1 MIRSHKND
9 KNQNQIKERKYIDS
23 LLFLIRFIIKFNF
36 VKSPQKFDKYF
47 FRIIIDVVS
56 NIFNSFPIR
65 MSNLK
70 KIVSMSAVA
79 MLGVTNLLTPFSFAD
94 AATWYDALTDDDL
107 KQHALR
113 FIMPN
118 KDVYLY
124 AVTEANHYFVRYNGN
139 THTSWNMPDSEFIY
153 DQEWELSGNV
163 FKKTWYTFSGWN
175 TQPNGNGTSYVNKA
189 KVLNWTTENNDIVNI
204 HAQWKVNRY
213 NITYDLN
220 DDSGTSSWSHSL
232 TPSSLAYDE
241 TWNIANPTRTWYWFS
256 GWDITNMDSESH
268 IVWWEASN
276 ASSATGVMG
285 TEFKN
290 LNATDGATV
299 KFAAKWTRNPNTKY
313 KVEHYLETLTTG
325 QYPST
330 AEDTDNLTGPTDTT
344 VTPETKTYIWFEPN
358 AVNTPTSGNIDS
370 DGNKV
375 FRYEYIRKSFN
386 LTLNAG
392 RWIALVKGA
401 GTVTAEKSSTTS
413 ATISFKYDEP
423 VTLNFTLKT
432 WYQNGA
438 WTGYSG
444 AASSFNMPAS
454 HQTKTANATPIVYT
468 INADPKWGTVSPAN
482 PTSYTVE
489 SGDITLT
496 NPTRLN
502 STFAWWTGW
511 IVGWEQL
518 SSATETVKIASGSI
532 WNRKYTATWTC
543 HSWYYLSNDTTKCIP
558 NSNTEYTVRHYKQDL
573 DWTYNVTPESVTQTW
588 TTDDH
593 VDPRPKNY
601 VWFEV
606 VTPLNTEPTINWN
619 GTTVVD
625 VQYRRLSYAWTI
637 QNPTWVE
644 ASSITASAAGAH
656 PTWTEWTY
664 KYDDT
669 VTISATLAPGYIFNG
684 WTVED
689 ASGHTVTVTNPT
701 SLTNATF
708 IMPAS
713 SVIITPDVTKIGY
726 TITYNLNSGSVT
738 TANPTSYNVETTTFT
753 LNNPTRLNST
763 FVWWSG
769 WIVGQTPTTQSTV
782 TIAKWSV
789 WNRSYEAIWSCHT
802 WYHAEWNSC
811 VANEYQGK
819 VDYHDG
825 EHWASETISFTYD
838 QVTNLPNPEQSWY
851 NFVWWRITWMSGWVE
866 HIIGTLPV
874 TGDTVDSTKA
884 TEFMNLSTE
893 QWMTDITFTAIWE
906 ARNDTLYKVY
916 HYYQNTGDNKYVLSG
931 TAVEYSW
938 TTDEGIDLNRI
949 MEKTFGFHNHAGV
962 WTYWAYTWWNVNGP
976 AWAAK
981 TQITI
986 DKHGNTVIYFY
997 YDRNVRNVYLS
1008 GDVNIATLS
1017 GSGAYKYGA
1026 DVTATATAKT
1036 WYHFV
1041 RWEKR
1046 NSSWWTW
1053 S

>member
-1 MIRSHKND
+1 
-9 KNQNQIKERKYIDS
+9 
-23 LLFLIRFIIKFNF
+23 
-36 VKSPQKFDKYF
+36 
-47 FRIIIDVVS
+47 
-56 NIFNSFPIR
+56 
-65 MSNLK
+65 MSNLRK
-70 KIVSMSAVA
+70 FVSMSAVA
-79 MLGVTNLLTPFSFAD
+79 ILGVTNLLTPLSFAN
-94 AATWYDALTDDDL
+94 AATWYDALTEDDL

-276 ASSATGVMG
+276 ATSATGVMG

-313 KVEHYLETLTTG
+313 KVEHYLETLTTW

-413 ATISFKYDEP
+413 TTISFKYDEP

-496 NPTRLN
+496 NPQRPH
-502 STFAWWTGW
+502 STFAWWTW
-511 IVGWEQL
+511 TNL
-518 SSATETVKIASGSI
+518 SGPTMSVTIASGSI
-532 WNRKYTATWTC
+532 WNRNYTATWTC
-543 HSWYYLSNDTTKCIP
+543 YAWYTGSLNGEECIP
-558 NSNTEYTVRHYKQDL
+558 NTDTQYTVRHIKQDL
-573 DWTYNVTPESVTQTW
+573 TWEYTIYMDPDYKTGQTDTNTNAVARHYTW
-588 TTDDH
+588 FETAH
-593 VDPRPKNY
+593 VD
-601 VWFEV
+601 VA
-606 VTPLNTEPTINWN
+606 LIAWN

-625 VQYRRLSYAWTI
+625 VTYNRLSYNSTV
-637 QNPTWVE
+637 N
-644 ASSITASAAGAH
+644 SAAGITNPTAVGNH
-656 PTWTEWTY
+656 PTGTAWTY
-664 KYDDT
+664 KFEDT
-669 VTISATLAPGYIFNG
+669 VKLSATLASGYTFNG
-684 WTVED
+684 WEVKD
-689 ASGHTVTVTNPT
+689 ASGNAVAVTNPT

-708 IMPAS
+708 TMPAS
-713 SVIITPDVTKIGY
+713 AVTITPK
-726 TITYNLNSGSVT
+726 
-738 TANPTSYNVETTTFT
+738 TTTIPYT
-753 LNNPTRLNST
+753 LTIISHGWVGGSTDRTYTVEDTVTLTNPTRDNSDFAWWSWTDLSEPTMHVSFSSRAKNST
-763 FVWWSG
+763 
-769 WIVGQTPTTQSTV
+769 
-782 TIAKWSV
+782 
-789 WNRSYEAIWSCHT
+789 YEETWRCHT
-802 WYHAEWNSC
+802 WYHASWANEC

-819 VDYHDG
+819 VNYDDG
-825 EHWASETISFTYD
+825 EHWAPETISFTYD

-884 TEFMNLSTE
+884 TKFMNLSTE

-906 ARNDTLYKVY
+906 ARDDTKYVINHYYKNLGANTYTSWRTDTLTWVTDTDVVFVEKLHNLEWFTYS
-916 HYYQNTGDNKYVLSG
+916 GWYVNQWSTTRPSG
-931 TAVEYSW
+931 AWV
-938 TTDEGIDLNRI
+938 TT
-949 MEKTFGFHNHAGV
+949 
-962 WTYWAYTWWNVNGP
+962 WN
-976 AWAAK
+976 
-981 TQITI
+981 I
-986 DKHGNTVIYFY
+986 DKHGTTVINLY
-997 YDRNVRNVYLS
+997 YDRNINHVYLS
-1008 GDVNIATLS
+1008 GNNNVTLTWEWD
-1017 GSGAYKYGA
+1017 YEYGA
-1026 DVTATATAKT
+1026 NVQVTATAKT